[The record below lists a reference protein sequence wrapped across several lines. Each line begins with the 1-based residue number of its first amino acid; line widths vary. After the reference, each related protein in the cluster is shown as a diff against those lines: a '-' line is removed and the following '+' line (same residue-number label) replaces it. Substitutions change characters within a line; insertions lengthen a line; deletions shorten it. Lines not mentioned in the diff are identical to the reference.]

1 MILPDLNVYY
11 LGWPLILYFPT
22 FCMLLKLGSLVP
34 AGPGGAAVGW
44 PAGVDGSAAVIG
56 VTRVPIAG
64 PRPSTGPW
72 PLAGLA
78 KPTHFFRGVG
88 SQCPSGMPELDG
100 GGVTPSLVMPLLC
113 ASDTQRGQAK
123 PGDAPMVCQRLTGGS
138 CQARQCLSG
147 GPALDRGLRQ
157 AWRCPS
163 GGPALDIGVTPSP
176 VMPLWW
182 PSAQQGDAGHCPDG
196 GEGR

>member
-34 AGPGGAAVGW
+34 AGPGGAAVCW

-100 GGVTPSLVMPLLC
+100 GG
-113 ASDTQRGQAK
+113 GGNAK
-123 PGDAPMVCQRLTGGS
+123 PGDAPLVCQRYSEGS
-138 CQARQCLSG
+138 SQARRCPNG
-147 GPALDRGLRQ
+147 MPALDRG
-157 AWRCPS
+157 
-163 GGPALDIGVTPSP
+163 VMPSP
-176 VMPLWW
+176 AMPLWRA
-182 PSAQQGDAGHCPDG
+182 SA
-196 GEGR
+196 